1 MRRAVSRAFVAAAVA
16 LSAAWLGGCAAPGGG
31 RDIVTASDETDADR
45 RARARFELAVA
56 YYQQGQSET
65 ALDEVKQAIAARPNF
80 GAAYNLRGLI
90 YGSMGQN
97 ELADESFRRA
107 IQIDARDA
115 DAMHNYAWFH
125 CQNGSYTQAESWFTR
140 ALAVP
145 QYRGTARTLLAQGL
159 CQARAQ
165 RLADAERSLTRSY
178 EIDASNTITA
188 YHLADLLFKRGDI
201 ERARFYVRRALGST
215 GTADAQT
222 LWLAAR
228 IEVKARN
235 RAGADTYGR
244 ELRRRFPQ
252 SREAAAYDRG
262 QFDE

>member
-1 MRRAVSRAFVAAAVA
+1 MRQLAHLVLALLVAACAQPGVEPEGP
-16 LSAAWLGGCAAPGGG
+16 AAQP
-31 RDIVTASDETDADR
+31 RTASDQTDADR
-45 RARARFELAVA
+45 RAAVRLELAGG
-56 YYQQGQSET
+56 YFSRGQYET
-65 ALDEVKQAIAARPNF
+65 ALDEIKLALVARPDL

-178 EIDASNTITA
+178 EIDASNAITA